1 MKHFSIL
8 FLLICF
14 SPKAFGSHIN
24 GFVKDSSNGEK
35 LAYANIYLEGTIIGS
50 SSSEKGYYVIQNV
63 PSGKYT
69 IVALYMGYKT
79 IKKDIEIKETNI
91 TLNFE
96 LAPDV
101 IKMKEVTITAKRMG
115 FEKNVEGSKTEFTI
129 RDIKTIPKFFEG
141 DLMKIIQTMPGV
153 IALNDLSNKLY
164 IRGGSPDENLV
175 LLDKITIY
183 NASTHL
189 FGLFSTFNPDAVAD
203 VKLFSGSFP
212 ARYGDRLSSIIEVET
227 KEGNNKKYT
236 GSASI
241 GLISSKFLVEGPI
254 PKGSFLVSGRRS
266 YLDLIVWGYSK
277 LFNNDISLPYYFWDG
292 VTKIN
297 FNPSQSDRFTLTGFG
312 GADIVDVSITQK
324 SQENGQPKDEEI
336 GKINMNWGNQGLSG
350 RWRKI
355 FTPKLYGEIVGVTSN
370 FFTEFGFLLNE
381 TMIDTFGNTIN
392 DTMKF
397 SMKQEILDYSLK
409 GDLTYYLNPKNT
421 INMGF
426 DVMQNKFT
434 DNQEISFDTTYNSS
448 PTPTYSTKSAIYIED
463 KIELSPLFT
472 FRAGLRGIYYSTGD
486 KTALDPS
493 MGINYLLRQNTSLKF
508 EIGRYHQFM
517 YTTNSQESFFSLYDM
532 WKPLDA
538 KHSPPEAWHF
548 TLGLAQWIG
557 EDGEFSIDGYYKKY
571 TSLLTPP
578 SSAEEMGF
586 FSYPPESL
594 KVTNGY
600 ATGIGLQYKKSFS
613 FVHGWLNY
621 TLGLTR
627 RSTDSSSYFP
637 SYDKRHNF
645 NIVLGTS
652 YKKYNFNLKWYIST
666 GSPFANDLARYKKY
680 YDDGSSS
687 WELVKGQR
695 DACRLPASHR
705 LDIEAERSI
714 TLPLLH
720 WKGSMYFGV
729 VNVYVQKNVLF
740 YNWITEEGEG
750 PDKIIYDPP
759 KKQEI
764 SILPILIP
772 NCGLTINF

>member
-1 MKHFSIL
+1 MKYFSIL
-8 FLLICF
+8 LLCF
-14 SPKAFGSHIN
+14 SVKTFAAHIN
-24 GFVKDSSNGEK
+24 GFVKDASNGEK
-35 LAYANIYLEGTIIGS
+35 LAYANVYLEGTTIGGS
-50 SSSEKGYYVIQNV
+50 TSEKGYYIIQNV

-79 IKKDIEIKETNI
+79 IKKDIELKEKNI

-96 LAPDV
+96 LSPDV
-101 IKMKEVTITAKRMG
+101 IKMKEVTVTAKRMG
-115 FEKNVEGSKTEFTI
+115 FEKNIEGSKTEFTI

-141 DLMKIIQTMPGV
+141 DLMKVIQTMPGV
-153 IALNDLSNKLY
+153 ISLNDLSNKLY

-189 FGLFSTFNPDAVAD
+189 FGLFSTFNPDAVSD
-203 VKLFSGSFP
+203 VKMFSGSFP

-236 GSASI
+236 GSASV
-241 GLISSKFLVEGPI
+241 GLISSKLLVEGPI
-254 PKGSFLVSGRRS
+254 PKGSFLLSGRRS

-292 VTKIN
+292 VAKFN
-297 FNPSQSDRFTLTGFG
+297 FNPSQENRFNLTAFG
-312 GADIVDVSITQK
+312 GSDIIDFAIPWQVT
-324 SQENGQPKDEEI
+324 ENGETKTEEI
-336 GKINMNWGNQGLSG
+336 GSINMNWGNQGLSG

-355 FTPKLYGEIVGVTSN
+355 FTPKLYGEIVGVSSK
-370 FFTEFGFLLNE
+370 FFTSFGVLQ
-381 TMIDTFGNTIN
+381 TKIPIDTSTLIDSTIGISIHQ
-392 DTMKF
+392 DIT
-397 SMKQEILDYSLK
+397 DYSIK

-421 INMGF
+421 INTGF
-426 DVMQNKFT
+426 DIMQNEFT
-434 DNQEISFDTTYNSS
+434 DKQVLTFDSIYNFSS
-448 PTPTYSTKSAIYIED
+448 PTTYSNKLSAYIEG
-463 KIELSPLFT
+463 KTELSPLLT
-472 FRAGLRGIYYSTGD
+472 LRTGLRGIYYSTVD
-486 KTALDPS
+486 KTVLDPS
-493 MGINYLLRQNTSLKF
+493 MGIKYLLRQNTSLKL

-517 YTTNSQESFFSLYDM
+517 YTLNSQESFFSLYDM

-571 TSLLTPP
+571 NSLLIPP
-578 SSAEEMGF
+578 EEGGGGDFGFSS
-586 FSYPPESL
+586 SPPESL
-594 KVTNGY
+594 KVANGY
-600 ATGIGLQYKKSFS
+600 ATGIELQYKKSFS

-621 TLGLTR
+621 TLGFTR
-627 RSTDSSSYFP
+627 RNTDSSYYFP

-652 YKKYNFNLKWYIST
+652 YKKYNFNLKWYLST
-666 GSPFANDLARYKKY
+666 GSPFANDLARYKQY
-680 YDDGSSS
+680 YDDDSYS
-687 WELVKGQR
+687 WGFIKGKR
-695 DACRLPASHR
+695 DASRLPASHR

-714 TLPLLH
+714 TIPLLH
-720 WKGSMYFGV
+720 WHGSMYLGI
-729 VNVYVQKNVLF
+729 VNLYIQKNVLF
-740 YNWITEEGEG
+740 YDWITEEGQE
-750 PDKIIYDPP
+750 PNKIYYDPP

-772 NCGLTINF
+772 NYGITINF